1 LQMLLQSSEH
11 GVVDL
16 NGLRADAK
24 RLRSAEPPRAIRG
37 FDEAETRALLNVAAQ
52 RLEAAADE
60 YEELQKELER
70 LRVQA
75 GDDTAGKE
83 AIGKALIAA
92 TRAGEEIAAEARA
105 SAERIK
111 SEAEAEAA
119 AILEQAAKAAE
130 AREHESVVTRARL
143 EAEHAAARAGL
154 EEEHAAKRAELERE
168 RERLAQE
175 RESLHS
181 VAELERTR
189 ALEEAREQADSI
201 VAEARQEADRL
212 RGYAERMRSLLSD
225 SQRSFVEFA
234 ESALRGLEDPDSVP
248 APVQIPVQTGSG
260 KGELLDDLRPS
271 EVEEK
276 PASAPSP
283 LPGD

>member
-1 LQMLLQSSEH
+1 MLPWSSEH
-11 GVVDL
+11 VVVDL

-37 FDEAETRALLNVAAQ
+37 FDEAETRALLKVAAQ
-52 RLEAAADE
+52 RLDAVADE
-60 YEELQKELER
+60 WEGLQEELER
-70 LRVQA
+70 LRAAA
-75 GDDTAGKE
+75 GDETAGKE

-92 TRAGEEIAAEARA
+92 TRAGEEMAAEARA

-111 SEAEAEAA
+111 AEAEAEAA
-119 AILEQAAKAAE
+119 AILERATKAAE
-130 AREHESVVTRARL
+130 EREHESVVARARL

-154 EEEHAAKRAELERE
+154 EEEHAAKRSELERE

-175 RESLHS
+175 QESLRS
-181 VAELERTR
+181 VAERERTR
-189 ALEEAREQADSI
+189 ALEEARAEAEAI
-201 VAEARQEADRL
+201 VAEARQEVERL

-234 ESALRGLEDPDSVP
+234 ESALRSLEDPDSMP

-260 KGELLDDLRPS
+260 NGELLDDLRPS
-271 EVEEK
+271 EVEDK

-283 LPGD
+283 LTGD